1 MLQNHDA
8 DPLRTHGPL
17 WQQPWNS
24 FSALKASRLLR
35 HLCFPLR
42 IAIFTTAFGEI
53 SVEHQITALPL
64 PCCGCAL
71 LRWNFYWTLLR
82 KFSPTTTV
90 MHWLSSLSMHRNE
103 STNMFLTQFS
113 KSVFNWNLT
122 LLLSRLPSG
131 INEINLQTN
140 RQMLHIPTASRELQK
155 RLRLWLSAQGW
166 AAVTTREETT
176 EQYNYY
182 ETNVDTIW

>member
-1 MLQNHDA
+1 MLRNHDA
-8 DPLRTHGPL
+8 DPLRTHVPL

-24 FSALKASRLLR
+24 FSALEASRLLR
-35 HLCFPLR
+35 QFCFPHY

-53 SVEHQITALPL
+53 SVEHQITALRL

-71 LRWNFYWTLLR
+71 LRRNFHCTLLR

-103 STNMFLTQFS
+103 STNIFLTQFS
-113 KSVFNWNLT
+113 KLVFNWIFT

-131 INEINLQTN
+131 INEINLQTKQTN
-140 RQMLHIPTASRELQK
+140 VAYPNGKPRTAK
-155 RLRLWLSAQGW
+155 VTAFVTSAQGW

-176 EQYNYY
+176 EQ
-182 ETNVDTIW
+182 